1 MEVRQS
7 ISIRASAED
16 VFNYLIDPDN
26 RREYIPLLE
35 EVIMLDPLPIKEG
48 SRYIEVAT
56 IAGRK
61 LRTSYQ
67 VIRYEPNELISA
79 KTIKSIFPIQVELTL
94 NNKNDHSILS
104 INLELKLA
112 GFFRLASGVVKRIVD
127 QQAIE
132 ILKKIKQNL
141 EK

>member
-7 ISIRASAED
+7 ISIHASKED
-16 VFNYLIDPDN
+16 VFNYLINPDN
-26 RREYIPLLE
+26 RKEYIPLLD

-48 SRYIEVAT
+48 TRYIEVAT
-56 IAGRK
+56 IVGRK
-61 LRTSYQ
+61 LRTTYK